1 MFVAPAL
8 ACEISAPPMTPRGTS
23 RSPACLT
30 TFMAAII
37 PRMESAELL
46 AALALATDLGTGQPL
61 EHALRTCLVAVAMA
75 EEGGASAED
84 RGVVH
89 LLALLHAIGCTSDA
103 HEAARD
109 WGDDLRP
116 RERYSVVDATRPGQ
130 LVTFLWEAAGGNPV
144 RFARG
149 LAAGTRR
156 PRAGLAAHCEV
167 GRSLAALLRLP
178 EGVRHGLGFVFER
191 WDGKGFPAGAAGDA
205 LPWPVRVVHVA
216 RDAVALSR
224 EETIEDVATAV
235 RVRRAYDPEVAALFD
250 VRMLSFEPAWDDV
263 LECAPPVATEV
274 DAACRAAAHFA
285 DLKSTY
291 TLGHSTGVAD
301 VAEAAAWRLGLDA
314 DLVRRAALLHDLGR
328 VGVSTAIWEKPRRL
342 SDGQWERVRLHPY
355 LTGRALARGS
365 LAELG
370 RVAALHHER
379 LDGSGY
385 PGTVTAGALGAE
397 ARVLAAADVWQAMA
411 EPRPHRA
418 ALAPERAAEELRGEV
433 RAGRLDADAAEAVL
447 SAAGERGERARA
459 PLPAGLTE
467 REAQVLAL
475 LARGRSNKEIAAE
488 LAIAPRTAGHHVEHV
503 YAKLGVSTRAA
514 AALFAVQ
521 HGVIAP

>member
-61 EHALRTCLVAVAMA
+61 EHALRTCLVAVAIA

-89 LLALLHAIGCTSDA
+89 LLALLHAIGCRGDA
-103 HEAARD
+103 HEPARD

-130 LVTFLWEAAGGNPV
+130 LVTFLWEAAGGHPV
-144 RFARG
+144 RFVRG
-149 LAAGTRR
+149 VSAGSRR

-167 GRSLAALLRLP
+167 GRSLAAMLSLP
-178 EGVRHGLGFVFER
+178 EGVRDGLGYVFER
-191 WDGKGFPAGAAGDA
+191 WDGRGFPAGVAGEEI
-205 LPWPVRVVHVA
+205 PWPMRVVHVA

-224 EETIEDVATAV
+224 VETVEDVDTAV
-235 RVRRAYDPEVAALFD
+235 RVRRAYDPSVAALFD
-250 VRMLSFEPAWDDV
+250 VGMLSVAPAWDAV
-263 LECAPPVATEV
+263 LERAPLVATDP

-301 VAEAAAWRLGLDA
+301 VAEAAAWRLGL
-314 DLVRRAALLHDLGR
+314 G
-328 VGVSTAIWEKPRRL
+328 
-342 SDGQWERVRLHPY
+342 
-355 LTGRALARGS
+355 
-365 LAELG
+365 
-370 RVAALHHER
+370 
-379 LDGSGY
+379 
-385 PGTVTAGALGAE
+385 
-397 ARVLAAADVWQAMA
+397 ADV
-411 EPRPHRA
+411 
-418 ALAPERAAEELRGEV
+418 V
-433 RAGRLDADAAEAVL
+433 R
-447 SAAGERGERARA
+447 
-459 PLPAGLTE
+459 
-467 REAQVLAL
+467 
-475 LARGRSNKEIAAE
+475 
-488 LAIAPRTAGHHVEHV
+488 
-503 YAKLGVSTRAA
+503 
-514 AALFAVQ
+514 
-521 HGVIAP
+521 